1 MPTLNERIKQLE
13 ILVDVLRAKI
23 RDLSKNTEEKD
34 IKPYSEVSH
43 SEKLDNMDGIWIK
56 GTWRNYAIYKDE
68 EE

>member
-13 ILVDVLRAKI
+13 ILVDALRAKI

-34 IKPYSEVSH
+34 IKPYSEVAPPS
-43 SEKLDNMDGIWIK
+43 KLDNIDGIWVK
-56 GTWRNYAIYKDE
+56 GTWRNFAIYKDE